1 MVDVIGH
8 VVQPARKIDRTGS
21 PNTRVI
27 VSRLQRYTVIWFR
40 FLGLRKASTLGY
52 HESQLRCWSPAR
64 EPAHFST

>member
-8 VVQPARKIDRTGS
+8 VVQPARKIDRMWS

-40 FLGLRKASTLGY
+40 FLGLRKASALGSL
-52 HESQLRCWSPAR
+52 EPRLRR
-64 EPAHFST
+64 

>member
-27 VSRLQRYTVIWFR
+27 VSRLR
-40 FLGLRKASTLGY
+40 FLGLRRASALGY
-52 HESQLRCWSPAR
+52 HESRLRR
-64 EPAHFST
+64 